1 MQINEGG
8 ERERGRLSLV
18 TSWEWQQWGSI
29 GASSLGGLT
38 SAAGDDDKGDED
50 DNCLPCFPL
59 ALYNFHQDPLID
71 YFWL

>member
-8 ERERGRLSLV
+8 EGERGRLSLV

-50 DNCLPCFPL
+50 DKLL
-59 ALYNFHQDPLID
+59 AMLSLGII
-71 YFWL
+71 

>member
-1 MQINEGG
+1 M
-8 ERERGRLSLV
+8 

-50 DNCLPCFPL
+50 DKLL
-59 ALYNFHQDPLID
+59 AMLSLGII
-71 YFWL
+71 